1 MYEFPLLCNVA
12 CHKKKKT
19 QVCDSKTA
27 LCSEKPILGSE
38 ENKPGIIL

>member
-1 MYEFPLLCNVA
+1 MNSFFCVMLHA
-12 CHKKKKT
+12 TKKKT
-19 QVCDSKTA
+19 QVCDSKAA

>member
-1 MYEFPLLCNVA
+1 MNSLFCVMLHA
-12 CHKKKKT
+12 TKKKKT